1 MSAVCK
7 CVCPCVVRL
16 GVGGGDEEK
25 KKENSQ
31 RRRRRRTES
40 SGRHRRVWSKK
51 KRRERICAAAP
62 RWAPLWRD
70 SASITFSLTALSPSL
85 SLTLSCYQSIN
96 ARRTH
101 TTSEGRKFVIEPF
114 VRLSVHLSILCCLFS
129 VTLLLRICAHVRVY
143 ILSPHLLFLS
153 LLCVCV
159 CMCACIHSY
168 WWSKGCSEVT
178 FALARSFCIHCSFS
192 DTM

>member
-1 MSAVCK
+1 
-7 CVCPCVVRL
+7 
-16 GVGGGDEEK
+16 
-25 KKENSQ
+25 
-31 RRRRRRTES
+31 
-40 SGRHRRVWSKK
+40 
-51 KRRERICAAAP
+51 
-62 RWAPLWRD
+62 
-70 SASITFSLTALSPSL
+70 
-85 SLTLSCYQSIN
+85 
-96 ARRTH
+96 
-101 TTSEGRKFVIEPF
+101 VIEPF